1 VVGNSKHKQQK
12 QEYTMKKYILFI
24 IIALCCASG
33 AMAQS
38 MTDNQV
44 IDFVMKETKKGTSQ
58 AQIVTKL
65 MQRGV
70 NISQIR
76 RVKKMYDR
84 LQKGSGL
91 GTVSS
96 GSSEKTDDRT
106 RRSNSQT
113 PNGSG
118 NKDKKKGTYGYE
130 DFEDDDN

>member
-1 VVGNSKHKQQK
+1 
-12 QEYTMKKYILFI
+12 MKKYILFI

-96 GSSEKTDDRT
+96 GSSEKT
-106 RRSNSQT
+106 
-113 PNGSG
+113 
-118 NKDKKKGTYGYE
+118 
-130 DFEDDDN
+130 